1 MHPGEIMLSHVLLP
15 VSHAVTYPAMQARL
29 NKLLGDRAAGVGD
42 KAAIDAHIWELYG
55 ETWAVMFT
63 DLAGFS
69 RHVANFGITHFLQ
82 VFYESFRVYVPIIE
96 QHNGILLKVEGDSMM
111 VLFRKPKAAMD
122 CALAMQRAS
131 HAYNATREDAEKL
144 LLSVGLGYGLV
155 LKFGDQDVYGAE
167 VNVACKLGED
177 HGVPW
182 SVYCSDAFKQA
193 VGGDFKHAPETPLG
207 TPQAW
212 QIAYDV

>member
-1 MHPGEIMLSHVLLP
+1 MLNHVLLP
-15 VSHAVTYPAMQARL
+15 VTHAVTYPAMQVRL
-29 NKLLGDRAAGVGD
+29 NKLLSDRAGGKAD
-42 KAAIDAHIWELYG
+42 KDAIDAQIWELYG

-82 VFYESFRVYVPIIE
+82 VIYESFRIYTPIIE

-111 VLFRKPKAAMD
+111 VLFRTPGRALD
-122 CALAMQRAS
+122 CAVAMQQAS
-131 HAYNATREDAEKL
+131 EAYNKGREDAEKL
-144 LLSVGLGYGLV
+144 LLSIGLGYGLM
-155 LKFGDQDVYGAE
+155 LKFGDQDVYGSE

-177 HGVPW
+177 LGVHW
-182 SVYCSDAFKQA
+182 SICCSDAFKQA
-193 VGGDFKHAPETPLG
+193 IINDTAHIVKPATETPLG

-212 QIAYDV
+212 QIEY